1 MEEKSIFEMILNKEI
16 DSEII
21 YEDDEIFAIHDI
33 NPVAPIHVLIIPKK
47 KIKTINDVTQEDTA
61 LIGKLVITAKNLAK
75 SLGIDE
81 SGYRLLWNT
90 NKDAM
95 QTVFPYSST
104 SYWWNNVEGNLMS
117 FEKEIPS
124 NVEVVNILGINDKN
138 LKYIKSVF
146 PNVLINVRGNTIFI
160 EGQDKDAKEIM
171 RIFDEMV
178 MMHDNGQNIEET
190 DIAILSDIKDIQ
202 NHGEKKI
209 SSISIIENKSIKVK
223 NINQYKYMDLIQNST
238 VTFGIGPAGTGKTF
252 LAVAAAVK
260 MYSEH
265 KIKKIVLTR
274 PAVEAGERL
283 GYLPGDLSQKID
295 PYLVPLFDSLEYFFG
310 NEVLAYLIEKRN
322 IEIVPLAYMRGRTL
336 SNACIILDEAQ
347 NATMSQI
354 KMFLTRLGENSKII
368 ITGDESQ
375 IDLYSKDNS
384 GLKKTRKILSKID
397 EITVM
402 EFQNTDI
409 VRNPIV
415 SKILEIFPD
424 K

>member
-1 MEEKSIFEMILNKEI
+1 
-16 DSEII
+16 
-21 YEDDEIFAIHDI
+21 
-33 NPVAPIHVLIIPKK
+33 
-47 KIKTINDVTQEDTA
+47 
-61 LIGKLVITAKNLAK
+61 
-75 SLGIDE
+75 
-81 SGYRLLWNT
+81 
-90 NKDAM
+90 
-95 QTVFPYSST
+95 
-104 SYWWNNVEGNLMS
+104 MS

-146 PNVLINVRGNTIFI
+146 PEVKINVRGNTIYI
-160 EGQDKDAKEIM
+160 DGKSKEAKEII
-171 RIFDEMV
+171 RIFDEML
-178 MMHDNGQNIEET
+178 MMNDNDENIEET
-190 DIAILSDIKDIQ
+190 DVALLSNIK
-202 NHGEKKI
+202 NGKSEEGKKI
-209 SSISIIENKSIKVK
+209 SSISIIENKIIKVK
-223 NINQYKYMDLIQNST
+223 NINQFKYMDMIQDST
-238 VTFGIGPAGTGKTF
+238 ITFGIGQAGTGKTF
-252 LAVAAAVK
+252 LAVASAVK
-260 MYSEH
+260 LYSEQ

-310 NEVLAYLIEKRN
+310 NENLAYLIEKRN

-336 SNACIILDEAQ
+336 NNACIILDEAQ
-347 NATMSQI
+347 NATNSQI

-375 IDLYSKDNS
+375 IDLYSKENS
-384 GLKKTRKILSKID
+384 GLQKTRKILSKIE
-397 EITVM
+397 EISVM